1 MKQSI
6 GTSFMLNFIIVFI
19 VVTFAFLTAAIS
31 YMKAFKVNNA
41 IADSIEKYEGYNHL
55 AIDEINR
62 KLGTLGYSN
71 ESPQCGSRTKDGT
84 TYQALAGDDSFDYCV
99 YYYGVDDKNYQ
110 KYGIVTYLNL
120 DLPIVNRIK
129 VRIYSETEKMYFYG

>member
-71 ESPQCGSRTKDGT
+71 ESPQCDPRTKDGT
-84 TYQALAGDDSFDYCV
+84 TYQALSGNNSFDYCV
-99 YYYGVDDKNYQ
+99 YYYGVDDNNYQ